1 MGKEKS
7 VSILRTGHSQFP
19 HLLPWPGLNR
29 AACAGEHSC
38 LLTWQCC
45 GPGSLS
51 AGWRGVPRGRRGREP
66 HGGVGVELPIP
77 CWGLGRVEAPLN
89 TSKQGLGCCHITA
102 GAPGQARRLRRRPRR
117 GQSSLPCTWV
127 CRGPGRAMASWRCS
141 HWGWEKGDQHLP
153 PTLPHGCPMTGEQ
166 H

>member
-45 GPGSLS
+45 GLGSLGV
-51 AGWRGVPRGRRGREP
+51 GWRGSHRV
-66 HGGVGVELPIP
+66 GGVGSLGGSRCGAPRTLPGLREGGGSTERKQARAWLLPHHTRGSQPGPAAPAEAVKGAELPALHL
-77 CWGLGRVEAPLN
+77 GL
-89 TSKQGLGCCHITA
+89 LGA
-102 GAPGQARRLRRRPRR
+102 GKGNGKLEL
-117 GQSSLPCTWV
+117 SC
-127 CRGPGRAMASWRCS
+127 
-141 HWGWEKGDQHLP
+141 WGWEKGDQHLP
-153 PTLPHGCPMTGEQ
+153 PTLPHGCHTLGEQ